1 MQEQVFEKYTS
12 ISLFAN
18 RDTNG
23 KFDEAPPS

>member
-23 KFDEAPPS
+23 KFDEVPPS